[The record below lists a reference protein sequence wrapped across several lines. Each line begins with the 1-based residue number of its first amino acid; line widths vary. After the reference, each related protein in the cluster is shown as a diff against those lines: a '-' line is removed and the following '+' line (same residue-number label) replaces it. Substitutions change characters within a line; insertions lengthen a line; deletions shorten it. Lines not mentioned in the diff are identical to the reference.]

1 VRAKTMIKK
10 FEQQLVFDGLSKN
23 TIMQYV
29 NTIKLINTKF
39 NVDINNLKDENI
51 KDLVIK
57 FRDTLS
63 KSSCN
68 AYIAVLRK
76 WRDFTGQEYKLPKFV
91 NPETEIPDYF
101 LEDYFLDE
109 IVPSIKK
116 IFDKEIKIKAILY
129 LLFYSGLRV
138 GELCN
143 LNKEDF
149 NLKECSIKI
158 QKRKAKNP
166 IVIYYPKELNDI
178 LELHFNNNPLEN
190 KAFNIEPYSVGYY
203 CRVLS
208 KNLNRKIHPHLF
220 RHSFAVMFLKK
231 GGDLSTLKEL
241 LGHRNINSTLVYS
254 KMSKDDIE
262 KEYRKY
268 IKIKR
273 RPSSK

>member
-1 VRAKTMIKK
+1 MIKK
-10 FEQQLVFDGLSKN
+10 FEQELAFNGLSKN
-23 TIMQYV
+23 TIGLYV

-51 KDLVIK
+51 KELVIK

-68 AYIAVLRK
+68 TYIAVLRK
-76 WRDFTGQEYKLPKFV
+76 WREFTKQEYQLPKAV
-91 NPETEIPDYF
+91 NPEIEIPDYF
-101 LEDYFLDE
+101 SEDYFLDE
-109 IVPSIKK
+109 IVPAIK
-116 IFDKEIKIKAILY
+116 ILFNSEIKIKALFY

-166 IVIYYPKELNDI
+166 IVIYYPKGLNDI
-178 LELHFNNNPLEN
+178 LELHFNNNPLDK
-190 KAFNIEPYSVGYY
+190 KAFNIEPCSVRYY
-203 CRVLS
+203 CKVLS
-208 KNLNRKIHPHLF
+208 KNLNKKMHPHLF
-220 RHSFAVMFLKK
+220 RHSFAVMFLRK

-241 LGHRNINSTLVYS
+241 LGHKNINSTLIYS
-254 KMSKDDIE
+254 KMSREDIE
-262 KEYRKY
+262 EKYRKI

-273 RPSSK
+273 RPKS

>member
-1 VRAKTMIKK
+1 MIEK

-23 TIMQYV
+23 TIELYV

-39 NVDINNLKDENI
+39 NVDIDNLKDENI
-51 KDLVIK
+51 KELVVK

-68 AYIAVLRK
+68 TYIAILRK
-76 WRDFTGQEYKLPKFV
+76 WRDFTGQEYQLPKSI

-101 LEDYFLDE
+101 SEDYFLDK
-109 IVPSIKK
+109 IVPAIK
-116 IFDKEIKIKAILY
+116 ILFNNEIKTKAILY

-158 QKRKAKNP
+158 QKRKSKNP
-166 IVIYYPKELNDI
+166 IVIYYPKGLNDI
-178 LELHFNNNPLEN
+178 LELHFNNNPLE
-190 KAFNIEPYSVGYY
+190 KEAFNLTTGSVKYY
-203 CRVLS
+203 CKVLS
-208 KNLNRKIHPHLF
+208 KNLERKIHPHLF
-220 RHSFAVMFLKK
+220 RHSFAVMFLKN

-254 KMSKDDIE
+254 KMSKGDLE
-262 KEYRKY
+262 KQYRK
-268 IKIKR
+268 IIRIKR
-273 RPSSK
+273 RPKS

>member
-1 VRAKTMIKK
+1 MIKK

-23 TIMQYV
+23 TIRLYIT
-29 NTIKLINTKF
+29 TIKLISTKF

-51 KDLVIK
+51 KDLIIK
-57 FRDTLS
+57 FRDTRS

-68 AYIAVLRK
+68 AYIAVLKK
-76 WRDFTGQEYKLPKFV
+76 WRDFTGQEYQLPKSI
-91 NPETEIPDYF
+91 NPEIEIPDYF
-101 LEDYFLDE
+101 SEEYFLDE
-109 IVPSIKK
+109 IVPAIKVL
-116 IFDKEIKIKAILY
+116 FHNEIKIKSLLY

-166 IVIYYPKELNDI
+166 IVIYYPKGLNDI
-178 LELHFNNNPLEN
+178 LELHFNDNPLE
-190 KAFNIEPYSVGYY
+190 KLAFNTEEQDVRYY
-203 CRVLS
+203 CKVLS
-208 KNLNRKIHPHLF
+208 KNLNKKIYPHLF
-220 RHSFAVMFLKK
+220 RHSFAVMFLRK

-254 KMSKDDIE
+254 KMSKGDLE
-262 KEYRKY
+262 KQYRKF

-273 RPSSK
+273 RPKS